1 MDLQQDFKDA
11 LASWASGV
19 SVVAARG
26 EGGTSYGLT
35 VSAFN
40 SVSLDPPLVMVC
52 LNRSNRLPAMI
63 REDKRFSVS
72 ILAAGQDEVS
82 NHFARSGREPAENL
96 DGFGKDQGER
106 PPVVAAAASTL
117 QCEAH
122 DFVEEGDHTIVIGRV
137 VEANTDAVVPV
148 LVYHRRGYHG
158 VGD

>member
-19 SVVAARG
+19 SIVAARG
-26 EGGTSYGLT
+26 EGGASYGLT

-52 LNRSNRLPAMI
+52 LNRSNRLPDMI
-63 REDKRFSVS
+63 RADGRFTVS

-82 NHFARSGREPAENL
+82 NHFARSGREPGQNL
-96 DGFGKDQGER
+96 DGFGRDQGDR
-106 PPVVAAAASTL
+106 PPIVAGAASTL

-122 DFVEEGDHTIVIGRV
+122 DFVDEGDHTIVIGRV
-137 VEANTDAVVPV
+137 VEANTDEVVPV

-158 VGD
+158 VGE

>member
-19 SVVAARG
+19 SIVAANG
-26 EGGTSYGLT
+26 ENGTSYGLT

-52 LNRSNRLPAMI
+52 LNRRNRLPEMI
-63 REDKRFSVS
+63 RVDGRFSVS
-72 ILAAGQDEVS
+72 ILAAGQDAVS
-82 NHFARSGREPAENL
+82 NHFARSGREPSVGL
-96 DGFGKDQGER
+96 DGFGKDEGDR
-106 PPVVAAAASTL
+106 PPIVAGAASTL

-137 VEANTDAVVPV
+137 VEARTEEVVPV

>member
-19 SVVAARG
+19 SVVAAIDG
-26 EGGTSYGLT
+26 SGNSYGLT

-52 LNRSNRLPAMI
+52 LNRSNRLPGMI
-63 REDKRFSVS
+63 REDGRFTVS

-82 NHFARSGREPAENL
+82 NHFARSGREPAANL

-106 PPVVAAAASTL
+106 PPIVAGAASTL

-137 VEANTDAVVPV
+137 VAAATDQVVPV

-158 VGD
+158 VGE